1 MLNNNFLLML
11 RIYQRSAESPVLP
24 CIHFRTQVSRSG
36 IRGNDVGYCGK
47 EKQKHGDLDPG
58 S

>member
-11 RIYQRSAESPVLP
+11 RIDQRSAESPVLP
-24 CIHFRTQVSRSG
+24 RLHFRTQVSRSG
-36 IRGNDVGYCGK
+36 ILGDDVGYCGK
-47 EKQKHGDLDPG
+47 EKQKHGNLDPG